1 VYLEHLPRSDPL
13 PVEAARDLL
22 GIARAL
28 YAARKREFASR
39 AELEELATIGKQLA
53 NALRLAKK
61 SSPDTLAHRAAWL
74 QAEDACSRLLRLISL
89 STPAAAVVEAAVV
102 RVRRIG
108 PRPPSERE
116 ERRAAA
122 KARS

>member
-1 VYLEHLPRSDPL
+1 V
-13 PVEAARDLL
+13 RDLL

-39 AELEELATIGKQLA
+39 ADLDELAAVGKELA

-61 SSPDTLAHRAAWL
+61 SGPDTLAHRAAWI
-74 QAEDACSRLLRLISL
+74 QAEDACSRLMRLISL
-89 STPAAAVVEAAVV
+89 ETPAASVVEAAVV

-116 ERRAAA
+116 ERRRAD
-122 KARS
+122 KVRR

>member
-1 VYLEHLPRSDPL
+1 MPRTDQLPLEA
-13 PVEAARDLL
+13 VRDLV

-39 AELEELATIGKQLA
+39 TSLEELAVIGKELM
-53 NALRLAKK
+53 NALRLAQK
-61 SSPDTLAHRAAWL
+61 SGPDTLAHRAAWV
-74 QAEDACSRLLRLISL
+74 QAEDACSRLMRMISRD
-89 STPAAAVVEAAVV
+89 PAAVVVEAAVV

-116 ERRAAA
+116 ERRSAE
-122 KARS
+122 KSRR